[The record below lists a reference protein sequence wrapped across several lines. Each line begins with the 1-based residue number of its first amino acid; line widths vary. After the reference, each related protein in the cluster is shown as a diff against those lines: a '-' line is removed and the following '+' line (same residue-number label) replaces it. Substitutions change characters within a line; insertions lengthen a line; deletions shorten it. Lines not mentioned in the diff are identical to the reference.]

1 MKFSRQKYESSSE
14 LSSEL
19 LSKESSKQKYETIHD
34 VQYRDSPQ
42 FKLVSNFEPMGS
54 QPQAIE
60 KLVTGLTK
68 KEHLQTLIGVTGS
81 GKTYTVANVIN
92 HFRKPTLVIAHN
104 KTLAAQLYNEF
115 MEFFPENRVEYFV
128 SYYDYYQ
135 PESYLP
141 AKDQYIEKDAQ
152 INPKIEQMRLAT
164 TASLMSR
171 QDVIVVASVSCIYGL
186 GNPENFQEM
195 GFELKVGD
203 KVQRKEIL
211 QKLIEIQF
219 ERNDLELMPGR
230 FRVKGDV
237 IDIIPGYFY
246 NIIKVELF
254 GDEVD
259 RISEVDKQTGQ
270 RTENLDYFFVYPA
283 KHYVI
288 PEEEQKIAIQYIL
301 EELEE
306 RLQEL
311 GLLESHRL
319 KQRTLYDMEMIEET
333 GNCKGIENYSRH
345 FDNRQPGEKPF
356 CLLDYFPEDFLL
368 VIDESHQ
375 TIPQL
380 HGMYNGDKSRKK
392 SLVDYGFRL
401 PSAYDNRPL
410 RFDEFERYMRNVIFV
425 SATPSDYELERSSQ
439 VVEQIIRPT
448 GLVDPEV
455 EIRPLEGQVRDVMQE
470 IRKIVNRGDRA
481 LVTTLTK
488 KLAEELT
495 EFLAKNDIRAR
506 YLHSDIKTIERTE
519 IIRELR
525 LGKFD
530 VLVGINLLREGLDIP
545 EVGFIGI
552 LDADKEGFL
561 RNSKSLIQII
571 GRAARNASSKVILYA
586 DNMTDSIK
594 KAVNETERRRSIQV
608 AYNKEHGIVPTTIC
622 KPIREKVVDITDIK
636 HVPKTDIPNVIIELD
651 VEMREAAERLDFE
664 RAIQVRELI
673 KKFKKEIEGN

>member
-1 MKFSRQKYESSSE
+1 
-14 LSSEL
+14 
-19 LSKESSKQKYETIHD
+19 
-34 VQYRDSPQ
+34 
-42 FKLVSNFEPMGS
+42 
-54 QPQAIE
+54 
-60 KLVTGLTK
+60 
-68 KEHLQTLIGVTGS
+68 
-81 GKTYTVANVIN
+81 
-92 HFRKPTLVIAHN
+92 
-104 KTLAAQLYNEF
+104 
-115 MEFFPENRVEYFV
+115 
-128 SYYDYYQ
+128 
-135 PESYLP
+135 
-141 AKDQYIEKDAQ
+141 
-152 INPKIEQMRLAT
+152 
-164 TASLMSR
+164 
-171 QDVIVVASVSCIYGL
+171 
-186 GNPENFQEM
+186 
-195 GFELKVGD
+195 
-203 KVQRKEIL
+203 
-211 QKLIEIQF
+211 
-219 ERNDLELMPGR
+219 
-230 FRVKGDV
+230 
-237 IDIIPGYFY
+237 
-246 NIIKVELF
+246 
-254 GDEVD
+254 
-259 RISEVDKQTGQ
+259 
-270 RTENLDYFFVYPA
+270 
-283 KHYVI
+283 
-288 PEEEQKIAIQYIL
+288 
-301 EELEE
+301 
-306 RLQEL
+306 
-311 GLLESHRL
+311 
-319 KQRTLYDMEMIEET
+319 MEMIEET

-571 GRAARNASSKVILYA
+571 GRAARNANSKVVLYA

-594 KAVNETERRRSIQV
+594 KAVNETERRRSIQI
-608 AYNKEHGIVPTTIC
+608 AYNKEHSIVPTTIC

-636 HVPKTDIPNVIIELD
+636 HIPKTDIPNVIIELD
-651 VEMREAAERLDFE
+651 IEMREAAEKLDFE

-673 KKFKKEIEGN
+673 KKFKNEIEKN

>member
-1 MKFSRQKYESSSE
+1 M
-14 LSSEL
+14 
-19 LSKESSKQKYETIHD
+19 
-34 VQYRDSPQ
+34 
-42 FKLVSNFEPMGS
+42 VSYFEPRGS

-60 KLVTGLTK
+60 KLLTGLTK
-68 KEHLQTLIGVTGS
+68 KEHFQTLIGVTGS
-81 GKTYTVANVIN
+81 GKTYTVANIIN

-115 MEFFPENRVEYFV
+115 REFFPENRVEYFV

-186 GNPENFQEM
+186 GNPKNFQEM

-237 IDIIPGYFY
+237 IDIIPGYFD

-270 RTENLDYFFVYPA
+270 ITENLDYFLVYPA

-301 EELEE
+301 KELEE
-306 RLQEL
+306 RLPQL

-333 GNCKGIENYSRH
+333 GSCKGIENYSRH
-345 FDNRQPGEKPF
+345 FDHRQPGEKPF
-356 CLLDYFPEDFLL
+356 CLLNYFPEDFLL

-410 RFDEFERYMRNVIFV
+410 RFDEFEQYMRNVIFV
-425 SATPSDYELERSSQ
+425 SATPADYELKCSSQ

-545 EVGFIGI
+545 VVGFIGI

-571 GRAARNASSKVILYA
+571 GRAARNASSKVVLYA

-594 KAVNETERRRSIQV
+594 KAVNETERRRSIQI
-608 AYNKEHGIVPTTIC
+608 AYNKEHDIVPTTIC

-636 HVPKTDIPNVIIELD
+636 HIPKTDIPNVIIELD
-651 VEMREAAERLDFE
+651 IEMREAAEKLDFE

-673 KKFKKEIEGN
+673 KKFKKEIERN